1 MIEKTFVKNVT
12 EIYKSLEF
20 FKKLAISSIASN
32 AILGVVIGYLILAPT
47 IVISESDKHVL
58 SYSGERRE
66 IAVTEKEV
74 KKVAENFIKRRFQWD
89 EYSQSGILANLA
101 PLLTSG
107 LKDKIADEL
116 KKQHESFKSVSQY
129 VGKVQI
135 TVDADGNVIG
145 VFDKILRIT
154 GNLKNDSTNLE
165 AIQKIPLLSESQIL
179 MKVVRGSVTLENPL
193 GIYINS
199 VVNYEQN

>member
-1 MIEKTFVKNVT
+1 MTEKTFVKNVT
-12 EIYKSLEF
+12 EIYKSHEF
-20 FKKLAISSIASN
+20 FKKLAMSSIASN
-32 AILGVVIGYLILAPT
+32 AILGFVVGYLILAPT
-47 IVISESDKHVL
+47 IVISEGEKNIL
-58 SYSGERRE
+58 SFSGERKE
-66 IAVTEKEV
+66 IVVTEKEI
-74 KKVAENFIKRRFQWD
+74 KKIAEDFIKRRYQWD
-89 EYSQSGILANLA
+89 EYSQREILANLT

-107 LKDKIADEL
+107 LKEKIADEL
-116 KKQHESFKSVSQY
+116 KKQRESFKTVSQY

-135 TVDADGNVIG
+135 TVDAEGNVVG

-179 MKVVRGSVTLENPL
+179 LKVVRGSVTLENPL
-193 GIYINS
+193 GIYVNS

>member
-1 MIEKTFVKNVT
+1 MTEKTFVKNVS
-12 EIYKSLEF
+12 EIYKSLDF
-20 FKKLAISSIASN
+20 FKKLAMGSIASN
-32 AILGVVIGYLILAPT
+32 AILGFVVGYMVLAPT
-47 IVISESDKHVL
+47 IVIFESEKQVL
-58 SYSGERRE
+58 SFSGERKE
-66 IAVTEKEV
+66 IVVTEKEI
-74 KKVAENFIKRRFQWD
+74 KKVAEDFIKRRFEWD
-89 EYSQSGILANLA
+89 EYSQGEIMANLD

-107 LKDKIADEL
+107 LKEKMAEEL
-116 KKQHESFKSVSQY
+116 KKQHDSFKSVSQY

-135 TVDADGNVIG
+135 TVDAEGNVVG

-165 AIQKIPLLSESQIL
+165 ALQKIPLLSESQIL
-179 MKVVRGSVTLENPL
+179 IKVVQGSVTLENPL

>member
-1 MIEKTFVKNVT
+1 MTEKTFVKNVT

-20 FKKLAISSIASN
+20 FKKLAMSSIASN
-32 AILGVVIGYLILAPT
+32 AILGFVVGYLILAPT
-47 IVISESDKHVL
+47 IVISESEKNIL
-58 SYSGERRE
+58 SFSGERKE
-66 IAVTEKEV
+66 IVVTEKEI
-74 KKVAENFIKRRFQWD
+74 KKIAEDFIKRRYQWD
-89 EYSQSGILANLA
+89 EYSQSEILANLT

-107 LKDKIADEL
+107 LKEKIADEL
-116 KKQHESFKSVSQY
+116 KKQHESFKTVSQY

-135 TVDADGNVIG
+135 TVDAEGNVVG

-179 MKVVRGSVTLENPL
+179 LKVVRGSVTLENPL
-193 GIYINS
+193 GIYVNS

>member
-1 MIEKTFVKNVT
+1 M
-12 EIYKSLEF
+12 
-20 FKKLAISSIASN
+20 SSIASN
-32 AILGVVIGYLILAPT
+32 AILCFIVGYMILAPT
-47 IVISESDKHVL
+47 IVISESDKQIL
-58 SYSGERRE
+58 SFSGERKE
-66 IAVTEKEV
+66 IVVTEKEI
-74 KKVAENFIKRRFQWD
+74 KKVAEDFIKRRFEWD
-89 EYSQSGILANLA
+89 EYSQVEIMANLT
-101 PLLTSG
+101 PLLTYG
-107 LKDKIADEL
+107 LKEKIADEL
-116 KKQHESFKSVSQY
+116 KKQKDSFKSISQY

-135 TVDADGNVIG
+135 TVDADGNVVG

-165 AIQKIPLLSESQIL
+165 ALQKIPLLSESQIL

>member
-1 MIEKTFVKNVT
+1 MTEKTFVKNVT

-20 FKKLAISSIASN
+20 FKKLAMSSIASN
-32 AILGVVIGYLILAPT
+32 AILGFVVGYLILAPT
-47 IVISESDKHVL
+47 IVISEGEKNIL
-58 SYSGERRE
+58 SFSGERKE
-66 IAVTEKEV
+66 IVVTEKEI
-74 KKVAENFIKRRFQWD
+74 KKIAEDFIKRRYQWD
-89 EYSQSGILANLA
+89 EYSQSEILANLT

-107 LKDKIADEL
+107 LKEKIADEL
-116 KKQHESFKSVSQY
+116 KKQRESFKTVSQY

-135 TVDADGNVIG
+135 TVDAEGNVVG

-179 MKVVRGSVTLENPL
+179 LKVVRGSVTLENPL
-193 GIYINS
+193 GIYVNS